1 MRILR
6 RLEQLEEELLPPPMM
21 QVIATIHIV
30 EGRRG
35 DGFDSEKG
43 DANWVH
49 REPIVIEGEPF
60 IPVDWSPRRRYPR
73 RRGIR

>member
-1 MRILR
+1 MRILK

-21 QVIATIHIV
+21 QMICTINIV

-35 DGFDSEKG
+35 DGFDPEKG

-49 REPIVIEGEPF
+49 REPIVIKGEPF
-60 IPVDWSPRRRYPR
+60 IPVDWSRGRRRAR
-73 RRGIR
+73 SRGVR